1 MVSSVTLFYVN
12 FLQACVVKLKLTVLQ
27 DNVGHQLCR
36 QDEFLRLCIC
46 PYLHQMFHVV
56 DGVPQFSA
64 TATSMTTLL
73 VVVVESLHGCDWPM
87 LSSCAPIP
95 LLLCVSRLLNA
106 SRFSSES
113 SSIVRERA
121 VSVLNKLVQLL
132 QKHVDNVPGKFS
144 TFIYLIYINS
154 GCKF

>member
-1 MVSSVTLFYVN
+1 
-12 FLQACVVKLKLTVLQ
+12 
-27 DNVGHQLCR
+27 
-36 QDEFLRLCIC
+36 
-46 PYLHQMFHVV
+46 MFHVV
-56 DGVPQFSA
+56 DGIPQFSA

-73 VVVVESLHGCDWPM
+73 VVVVESLHGCEWPM
-87 LSSCAPIP
+87 LSNCAPIP
-95 LLLCVSRLLNA
+95 LTLCVSRLLNA

-121 VSVLNKLVQLL
+121 VSLLNKLVRLL

-154 GCKF
+154 VCKF